1 MVNLAPN
8 DTIAEQLTK
17 WLAAIQALE
26 EAIFANP
33 TPPTLTMPAMLA
45 LFSDW
50 CKSSLSYLNQCS
62 KHSIIFRCYPLPAQR
77 IIIMCYG

>member
-50 CKSSLSYLNQCS
+50 CKKQ
-62 KHSIIFRCYPLPAQR
+62 PQLPESMQQAPR
-77 IIIMCYG
+77 